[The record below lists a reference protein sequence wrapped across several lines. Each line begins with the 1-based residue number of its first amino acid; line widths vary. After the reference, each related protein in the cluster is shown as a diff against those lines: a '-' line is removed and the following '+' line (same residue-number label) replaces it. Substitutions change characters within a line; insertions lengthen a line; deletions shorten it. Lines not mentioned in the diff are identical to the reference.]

1 MDKSVGEKRW
11 NIALIVFIL
20 ILGGIVFFNLQEFVS
35 GFLGAFTLYV
45 LMRNQMMYLTEKKK
59 IRPAIASFLLLL
71 EGVLLFLIPISLIS
85 IMLADKISMMDFD
98 FQLILEELN
107 NAIHSFEKK
116 IDFKILSGDIAIIL
130 PKWGMATVQ
139 SVAQSV
145 YLLIINSVVMIFI
158 LYFLFISGRKI
169 ESIIRDILPLK
180 EQNKKTVL
188 HEVKVMIRAN
198 AIGIPLLALIVGGLA
213 LIGYFIFGVNDPFFY
228 AMLTAFASIVPLIG
242 SALVWLPLGVSM
254 ILADNLSGGI
264 GLLLYGAVIFG
275 IDSLIRSMLQKR
287 MTNVHPIITV
297 FGIIVGLKLFG
308 FWGIIFGP
316 VLLSLLYL
324 CISMYRKEYVRQK
337 SNEA

>member
-1 MDKSVGEKRW
+1 MNESVKDNRW
-11 NIALIVFIL
+11 SIALVAFIL
-20 ILGGIVFFNLQEFVS
+20 ILGGIVLFNLQEFAS

-45 LMRNQMMYLTEKKK
+45 LMQNQMIYLTEKKK
-59 IRPAIASFLLLL
+59 VKPVIASFLLLI
-71 EGVLLFLIPISLIS
+71 EVILLFLIPISLVS
-85 IMLADKISMMDFD
+85 VMLIDKISMIDFD
-98 FQLILEELN
+98 FQLIMEKLN
-107 NAIHSFEKK
+107 DVIHVFEKK
-116 IDFKILSGDIAIIL
+116 TGLKVLSGDIAIIL
-130 PKWGMATVQ
+130 PKWGIETVQ

-145 YLLIINSVVMIFI
+145 YSLAINSIVLIFI

-169 ESIIRDILPLK
+169 ESIIRDMLPLK
-180 EQNKKTVL
+180 EKNKNAVL
-188 HEVKVMIRAN
+188 HEAKVMIRAN
-198 AIGIPLLALIVGGLA
+198 AVGIPLLAVIVGGLS
-213 LIGYFIFGVNDPFFY
+213 LIGYFIFGVSDPFFY

-242 SALVWLPLGVSM
+242 SALVWLPLGISM

-287 MTNVHPIITV
+287 LTNVHPIITV

-324 CISMYRKEYVRQK
+324 CITMYRKEYIGQP
-337 SNEA
+337 AG